1 MKTREHA
8 LAVLMDLES
17 ELAGMEPGH
26 YAQLRKIAGFSTV
39 ALALRQQMLPADH
52 DWLTG
57 ELQRTARG
65 HGIPEVCIYPDG
77 PSVEAITARPSG
89 AVDEALRFDAMGAA
103 HRAV

>member
-1 MKTREHA
+1 
-8 LAVLMDLES
+8 MDLES

-39 ALALRQQMLPADH
+39 ALALRQQMPPGDH

-57 ELQRTARG
+57 ELRRAARG
-65 HGIPEVCIYPDG
+65 HGIPDVCIHPDG
-77 PSVEAITARPSG
+77 PSANAITARPPG
-89 AVDEALRFDAMGAA
+89 AMDEALRLDAMGAA